1 MTKEMFQNAI
11 YPKLIEKGYKEVK
24 IANGE
29 PYNAK
34 DWYMCPQAPE
44 LYMLTILPGRT
55 EIRKIGENSFRG
67 DLSVEVQGPED
78 IDKMHEEIN
87 NVIYRCDK
95 SSLKN
100 QSSGCMV
107 SLLMIPFIYF
117 IYLIS

>member
-1 MTKEMFQNAI
+1 MNKEEFQNAI
-11 YPKLIEKGYKEVK
+11 YPKLIEKGYKEIK
-24 IANGE
+24 ITNGE

-34 DWYMCPQAPE
+34 DMYLCPQAPN

-67 DLSVEVQGPED
+67 DLSVLVKGPED
-78 IDKMHEEIN
+78 IDKMHDEIN
-87 NVIYRCDK
+87 NIIYRSDK

-100 QSSGCMV
+100 QTSGCMV
-107 SLLMIPFIYF
+107 SLLIIPIIYF